1 MKQLTYYILLSF
13 ILMFTICPVYAQNK
27 RLEIPVRLGIDDMYM
42 APAGKKGLVVFNKSR
57 QSVGKGLV
65 EYIFRKYDQNL
76 TLEWTV
82 KSTIKRKLPL
92 INYTYSANTLYLLF
106 GKPQNRNYQ
115 VLKVNANAG
124 FAEKF
129 EFFFLDRLKIHHLAA
144 FQNDLYVG
152 GLLQGEPSVLHVN
165 LILKKTK
172 ILSLNFKGKAYVESI
187 YLDTLNNFV
196 NATVVST
203 HYGETKVLLK
213 SYLKGKEVRNITLP
227 NEEDKYL
234 QDAQVISTQ
243 EGEQLV
249 VALYSRHREL
259 KAHQG
264 LFIAR
269 LTPENKLKSKQ
280 YYSFNN
286 LKNFYGHLNEAEQK
300 RIHRKI
306 SKRKKRGRKDYPVQ
320 SKMLL
325 HKIVKHKEQYLVSG
339 EMYFESVR
347 MPGGAFFTPRS
358 FPRNPLPREWEYS
371 RMIGVGLTKTGVP
384 KWDNVIKLK
393 KVKMP
398 RITPLSVMYPGGD
411 SSRFVYYYDDQLH
424 DKTFVESR
432 GDNEVRSEDLKTLDK
447 DDIIRENLA
456 LQVQRWYNKFYLLWG
471 YQRIKNKR
479 TGRRKVFFVQKMDF
493 ELK

>member
-1 MKQLTYYILLSF
+1 MCVACQA
-13 ILMFTICPVYAQNK
+13 YAQNQ
-27 RLEIPVRLGIDDMYM
+27 RLEIPVRLGLDDIYM
-42 APAGKKGLVVFNKSR
+42 APIGNKGVVVFNKTR

-76 TLEWTV
+76 NLEWTV
-82 KSTIKRKLPL
+82 KSSIKRKLPF

-106 GKPQNRNYQ
+106 GRQQSRNYQ

-124 FAEKF
+124 FSEKF
-129 EFFFLDRLKIHHLAA
+129 EFFFLDRLKIHHMAA

-152 GLLQGEPSVLHVN
+152 GLLQGEPSILHVN

-172 ILSLNFKGKAYVESI
+172 ILSLNFKGKAYVESM

-196 NATVVST
+196 NATIVST

-234 QDAQVISTQ
+234 QDAQVIATQ
-243 EGEQLV
+243 NGEQLV
-249 VALYSRHREL
+249 IALYSHYREL

-264 LFIAR
+264 LFVAR
-269 LTPENKLKSKQ
+269 LTPQNKLKSKQ

-286 LKNFYGHLNEAEQK
+286 LKNFYGHLSKKEQK
-300 RIHRKI
+300 RIQRKI
-306 SKRKKRGRKDYPVQ
+306 SKRLKRGRKDYPVQ

-325 HKIVKHKEQYLVSG
+325 HKIIKHKGQYLVCG

-371 RMIGVGLTKTGVP
+371 RTVGIGLDKKGLP
-384 KWDNVIKLK
+384 QWDNVMKLK
-393 KVKMP
+393 RVKMP
-398 RITPLSVMYPGGD
+398 QITPVSIMYSGSD
-411 SSRFVYYYDDQLH
+411 SSRFIYYYNDKLH
-424 DKTFVESR
+424 AKTFTKSKS
-432 GDNEVRSEDLKTLDK
+432 DNKIKSEDLKTLDK
-447 DDIIRENLA
+447 DDVIRENLA
-456 LQVQRWYNKFYLLWG
+456 LQVRRWYNNFYLLWG
-471 YQRIKNKR
+471 YQRIKNSR